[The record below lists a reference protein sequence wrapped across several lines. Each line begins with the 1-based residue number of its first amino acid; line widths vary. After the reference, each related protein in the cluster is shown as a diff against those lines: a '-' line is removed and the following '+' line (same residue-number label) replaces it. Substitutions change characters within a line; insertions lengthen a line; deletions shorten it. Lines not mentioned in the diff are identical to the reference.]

1 MAKKTAAQKQEA
13 KQLKIKAR
21 EQKQQEKF
29 AYAAADGKI
38 SGSEIGDL
46 FGSRGFKFGGKTF
59 GGMSREEQASALAKF
74 ALGNPNVAIGK
85 GASELTGLKI
95 KTDEKGSRFATY
107 TPEMAG
113 GGRGMDGSPT
123 SLTQVTPNFGKANAS
138 WSAIG
143 GGKFIYGG
151 APGTRVSFAGD
162 TTGLTEPL
170 SGAGSTGNQYLDTT
184 MGDSSSTTSS
194 GGTSSVTDPA
204 VTAQL
209 PSISTGVG
217 STATGF
223 KTRKSSRNMAK
234 GKSKG
239 FGSMKIGTGS
249 TFSSTINIK

>member
-151 APGTRVSFAGD
+151 APG
-162 TTGLTEPL
+162 
-170 SGAGSTGNQYLDTT
+170 STGNQYLDTT